1 MMAMDTEQKSTD
13 TLEDILEMMANAY
26 TNGQYAIMKN
36 STYWTCSLYT
46 PENEEEIWQMST
58 GQTKRE
64 AIKNCIAEFLTELA
78 Q

>member
-1 MMAMDTEQKSTD
+1 MMDMEQKSTD

-26 TNGQYAIMKN
+26 TGCYTIMKYP
-36 STYWTCSLYT
+36 SYWKCSLYT
-46 PENEEEIWQMST
+46 PENEEEIWQMSL